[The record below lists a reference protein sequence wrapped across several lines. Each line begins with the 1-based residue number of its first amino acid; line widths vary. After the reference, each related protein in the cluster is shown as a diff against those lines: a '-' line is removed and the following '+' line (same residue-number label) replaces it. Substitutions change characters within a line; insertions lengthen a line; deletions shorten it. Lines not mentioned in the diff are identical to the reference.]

1 MATTTDPNTQ
11 PDEIFES
18 APPAPDDDLWLEY
31 GRKQLTESPAAI
43 RSAASALLTGLG
55 AMQGIYLG
63 VLGFAKFIPE
73 DIALVKKFFFVAPLL
88 LWMIAVYHCLQVLR
102 TDLAQ
107 MNLLSPSQIR
117 ASHEAWVREK
127 QRLLDHAF
135 WWMFGGMVAAIALV
149 IFRLRI

>member
-1 MATTTDPNTQ
+1 MATPTNQ

-31 GRKQLTESPAAI
+31 GRKQLTESPAAV

-63 VLGFAKFIPE
+63 VLGFSKFIPE
-73 DIALVKKFFFVAPLL
+73 DIALVKKAVFVAPLL
-88 LWMIAVYHCLQVLR
+88 LWMIAVYHCLQALK
-102 TDLAQ
+102 TDLSPI
-107 MNLLSPSQIR
+107 NLHSPSQIR
-117 ASHEAWVREK
+117 DGHETWVREK
-127 QRLLDHAF
+127 QGRLDHAF

-149 IFRLRI
+149 VFRLKI